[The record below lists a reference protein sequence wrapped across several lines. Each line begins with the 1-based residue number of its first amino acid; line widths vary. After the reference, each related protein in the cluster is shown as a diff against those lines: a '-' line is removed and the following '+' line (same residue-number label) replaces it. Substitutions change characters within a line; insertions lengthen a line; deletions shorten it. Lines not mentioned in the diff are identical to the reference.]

1 MRVPLLTSLAFLYGL
16 AVLSRALL
24 LTVLPLQA
32 YDLLGDTQRV
42 SLVYFAVSLTSMV
55 AFLFMPVLAR
65 QVPRRGLLLLGPLC
79 LIGACGLFA
88 TAATPSFVIGLGFQ
102 MLGLALTEMV
112 ISLYVMDHLPR
123 DQFLR
128 FEALRAFFAS
138 CSFTIGPWLGVRLQ
152 HDVAWFLP
160 YLLSG
165 AAAAALVVLAWRLR
179 FSDAGPR
186 RSAPKPAANPLVYIP
201 RFFRQ
206 PRLRLSYLLAVGRS
220 GWWSMFFVYA
230 PLYAVSAGLPETTS
244 GAIVSIGM
252 AWLLLVPVWGRIARA
267 FGVRRLLIVGY
278 GLAGIF
284 TIMAGIEITPSWFGI
299 GMLVAAALAAATLDG
314 ASNVHFLRAV
324 RPRERAEMAAV
335 FGTYRD
341 AGQTLPPGVFAVLL
355 TAFDLR
361 VVFIVS
367 GAGMALLALYSRFL
381 PRRL

>member
-1 MRVPLLTSLAFLYGL
+1 MTPLTSLAFLYGL

-32 YDLLGDTQRV
+32 YDLLGSTQRV
-42 SLVYFAVSLTSMV
+42 SFVYFAVSLASMA
-55 AFLFMPVLAR
+55 AFLFLPVLAR
-65 QVPRRGLLLLGPLC
+65 RVRRRGLLLLGPLC

-88 TAATPSFVIGLGFQ
+88 TAAIPSFVIGLGFQ

-138 CSFTIGPWLGVRLQ
+138 CTFTIGPWLGVRLQ
-152 HDVAWFLP
+152 HDVAWSLP
-160 YLLSG
+160 YLLS
-165 AAAAALVVLAWRLR
+165 AAAAVSLVVLAWRLR
-179 FSDAGPR
+179 LSDSGPC
-186 RSAPKPAANPLVYIP
+186 RSALKPAANPLVYIP

-230 PLYAVSAGLPETTS
+230 PLFAISSGLSETTS
-244 GAIVSIGM
+244 GAIVSIGL
-252 AWLLLVPVWGRIARA
+252 AWLLLVPAWGRIARI
-267 FGVRRLLIVGY
+267 FGVRRLLIAGY
-278 GLAGIF
+278 GLAGIC
-284 TIMAGIEITPSWFGI
+284 TIIAGIEMSAPWFGI

-314 ASNVHFLRAV
+314 AGNVHFLRAV
-324 RPRERAEMAAV
+324 RPRERTEMAAV

-341 AGQTLPPGVFAVLL
+341 AGQTLPPGVFTVLL
-355 TAFDLR
+355 TAFDVR
-361 VVFIVS
+361 IVFIAS
-367 GAGMALLALYSRFL
+367 GAAMALLALYSRFL